1 MWGIGVLLSRT
12 RKGRLIET
20 EEQIESVLLSGWMGL
35 ESLGKKPWR
44 TFVFMTSSFTL
55 DVPVRG
61 GERGGRKILLALND
75 EQFPECSEKPTE
87 NQQRAACL

>member
-1 MWGIGVLLSRT
+1 MLLSRI

-61 GERGGRKILLALND
+61 GGREGRKILLALND
-75 EQFPECSEKPTE
+75 EQFPECSEKKPTE